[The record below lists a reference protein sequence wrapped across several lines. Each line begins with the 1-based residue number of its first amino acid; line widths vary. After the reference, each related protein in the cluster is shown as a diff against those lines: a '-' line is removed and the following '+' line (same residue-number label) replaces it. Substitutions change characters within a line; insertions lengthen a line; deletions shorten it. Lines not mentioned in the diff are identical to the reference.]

1 MLTLTLINASS
12 VILSDTALR
21 LVLFGELLVLVLLYW
36 AFARFS
42 KRSLWIGGLL
52 LVIGFA
58 ALIPGYLYV
67 QNSNPQ
73 DAVIDVAILL
83 YFPLELIA
91 LVLALLSLRKRPVRK
106 APK

>member
-91 LVLALLSLRKRPVRK
+91 LVLALLSLRKRPARK
-106 APK
+106 AAK

>member
-106 APK
+106 AAK